1 MRPIFDLN
9 NKPTHIIGKVID
21 IHSEKE
27 EQLLWRELAQ
37 KDSLTKIYNSAAC
50 REKAEEFLQN
60 NTAAQVALIIIDID
74 NFKYINDTYGHLCGD
89 IVLQKIAQALL
100 EVSHPLDIFGR
111 VGGDEFLTLIKY
123 PKSIEKVA
131 EYCQNMIKS
140 TSKVEYQ
147 GTHIITS
154 ISVGAVVSSVSLSY
168 DELYRLADDA
178 LYRVKNNGRNN
189 YCIIDYDKEN
199 TSS

>member
-1 MRPIFDLN
+1 M
-9 NKPTHIIGKVID
+9 
-21 IHSEKE
+21 
-27 EQLLWRELAQ
+27 
-37 KDSLTKIYNSAAC
+37 
-50 REKAEEFLQN
+50 
-60 NTAAQVALIIIDID
+60 IIIDID

-178 LYRVKNNGRNN
+178 LYRVKTMVA
-189 YCIIDYDKEN
+189 IIIVLLIMIKKIPVRKRTGIFIYRCHHSFLKLEHWDHQHYSFPNLYLASK
-199 TSS
+199 SL